1 MAFDHQ
7 VRKIPWNSK
16 QQPAPGF
23 LPRKFHGQRSLAGYS
38 PWGRKVGH
46 DNTAKQKTI
55 FTNSQA
61 TDAYMIVFAISI
73 AKSFT
78 EVINS
83 PQKNILKS
91 PTT

>member
-1 MAFDHQ
+1 MG
-7 VRKIPWNSK
+7 S
-16 QQPAPGF
+16 
-23 LPRKFHGQRSLAGYS
+23 QR
-38 PWGRKVGH
+38 VGH
-46 DNTAKQKTI
+46 DSTTEQKTI

-61 TDAYMIVFAISI
+61 TDAYMIVVAISI